1 MVGWILL
8 GKIKKVS
15 SIMVDV
21 WSIWIRR
28 GHFLFLYSELYLPEL
43 VSGAKYPCERN
54 VARTLSCCETG
65 SLGSPSM
72 TNVGICL
79 MGLNAS
85 GTSL

>member
-28 GHFLFLYSELYLPEL
+28 GHFLFFVFGTLF
-43 VSGAKYPCERN
+43 
-54 VARTLSCCETG
+54 ARTCEWGEIPLRTQRG
-65 SLGSPSM
+65 
-72 TNVGICL
+72 
-79 MGLNAS
+79 
-85 GTSL
+85 

>member
-28 GHFLFLYSELYLPEL
+28 GHFLLLYSELYLPEFL
-43 VSGAKYPCERN
+43 RGAK
-54 VARTLSCCETG
+54 
-65 SLGSPSM
+65 
-72 TNVGICL
+72 
-79 MGLNAS
+79 
-85 GTSL
+85 

>member
-28 GHFLFLYSELYLPEL
+28 GHFLF
-43 VSGAKYPCERN
+43 CIRN
-54 VARTLSCCETG
+54 F
-65 SLGSPSM
+65 
-72 TNVGICL
+72 ICQNL
-79 MGLNAS
+79 
-85 GTSL
+85 